1 MKPTGENKEI
11 ELKGVS
17 TDGQVDGGIDP
28 KKVLEEIDRDFPVQ
42 PIEVIE
48 SGMNRDF
55 FETIMPY
62 PHNQY
67 LHYSWPIWRGEAGQR
82 DLEAVKAMGY
92 SIELPREVY
101 EANKSPFD
109 APWGSGKGQGKRI
122 IRGENILAVCRKENA
137 IARHNLRQKQL
148 KEKYAGYKGKVINA
162 TRGDEATLQTQRD
175 IAAEI
180 ALKEQ
185 HIARIMAEE
194 KNRS

>member
-1 MKPTGENKEI
+1 MKTSDETKEI

-17 TDGQVDGGIDP
+17 IEREMDGGIDP
-28 KKVLEEIDRDFPVQ
+28 RKVLEEIDRDFPVQ

-62 PHNQY
+62 PYNQY

-82 DLEAVKAMGY
+82 DLEATKSLGY
-92 SIELPREVY
+92 SVDLPKEVY
-101 EANKSPFD
+101 DANKSPFD

-137 IARHNLRQKQL
+137 IARHELRQKQL
-148 KEKYAGYKGKVINA
+148 KSKYSGYQGKVINA
-162 TRGDEATLQTQRD
+162 SRGDEATLQTQRD

-185 HIARIMAEE
+185 HLARIMAEE